1 MKFLLFATL
10 LSSALLV
17 SCTAQEKSVPG
28 KFTVKPLSGKITIDG
43 KLSEKAW
50 SKGAAVEKFHLY
62 GAVPPNFKGV
72 GTKAVFTYDDRFIY
86 VGVRCEEPAMDKLK
100 LSGKKTD
107 DPVWKDDA
115 VELFFVPSVKT
126 SSYVQIVINADG
138 VVFDL
143 FKKDPGMAVSDLSWN
158 SGAVCKT
165 FKGKDFWSLEAAIPL
180 ENLPLQ
186 APEGDWKFHIA
197 RNRACKDEAYSCVE
211 GINSFHN
218 TARFFTLSGLKI
230 PSLQLTV
237 EDYDTGEGKYGR
249 NKASVLL
256 KNWSNKPLTASFST
270 QGAESKVTVA
280 PGSVQ
285 NAVLFWEQP
294 FSSSRCDREF
304 IIAEG
309 SKVLRRLTLKK
320 KLQAPFINTR
330 HAVRFLEFNKAV
342 KIPVPLFVASHS
354 LPDLQVKW
362 EVTDLKGKAL
372 VSGVTSPRQETA
384 LLRVF
389 WSFMTAGSCKLNL
402 TLLYKGKSVAAA
414 LRDLRLINSPYQ
426 GI

>member
-1 MKFLLFATL
+1 MKYLLFATL
-10 LSSALLV
+10 LCSALLV
-17 SCTAQEKSVPG
+17 SCTAEQKTVPG
-28 KFTVKPLSGKITIDG
+28 KLTVKPLSEKITIDG
-43 KLSEKAW
+43 KLSEKVW

-72 GTKAVFTYDDRFIY
+72 DTKAVFTYDDRFIY

-107 DPVWKDDA
+107 DSVWQDDA

-126 SSYVQIVINADG
+126 DSYVQIVINADG

-143 FKKDPGMAVSDLSWN
+143 FKKDPAMSPSDLTWN

-186 APEGDWKFHIA
+186 APEGDWKFHVA
-197 RNRACKDEAYSCVE
+197 RNRAWKGEAYSCVE

-218 TARFFTLSGLKI
+218 TDRFFTLSGIKI

-256 KNWSNKPLTASFST
+256 KNWSNKPLTASFAT
-270 QGAESKVTVA
+270 QGAESKAAVA

-285 NAVLFWEQP
+285 KIVLFWEQP

-304 IIAEG
+304 TVAKDG
-309 SKVLRRLTLKK
+309 KVLRRLALKK
-320 KLQAPFINTR
+320 KLQPPFINTR
-330 HAVRFLEFNKAV
+330 HAVHFLEFNKAV
-342 KIPVPLFVASHS
+342 KIPVPLFVTSHT

-362 EVTDLKGKAL
+362 EVTDMKGNTL

-384 LLRVF
+384 LLRIF
-389 WSFMTAGSCKLNL
+389 WSFMTAGNCKLKL

-414 LRDLRLINSPYQ
+414 LRDLRLIDSPYQ

>member
-1 MKFLLFATL
+1 MKHLLFAAL
-10 LSSALLV
+10 ICSALLAAC
-17 SCTAQEKSVPG
+17 SAEEKNVHG
-28 KFTVKPLSGKITIDG
+28 KVTVKPLSEKITIDG

-50 SKGAAVEKFHLY
+50 AKGAVIEKFHLF
-62 GAVPPNFKGV
+62 GAVPPDFKGV
-72 GTKAVFTYDDRFIY
+72 NTKVSLTYDDRFIY
-86 VGVRCEEPAMDKLK
+86 VGVRCEEPAMDKIK

-197 RNRACKDEAYSCVE
+197 RNRAWKGEAYSFVE
-211 GINSFHN
+211 GIKSFHD
-218 TARFFTLSGLKI
+218 TEHFFILSGIKI
-230 PSLQLTV
+230 PALQLTV
-237 EDYDTGEGKYGR
+237 EEYDTGEGKYGK

-256 KNWSNKPLTASFST
+256 KNWSSKVLTASLST

-285 NAVLFWEQP
+285 TASLFWEQP
-294 FSSSRCDREF
+294 FSSSSCDREF
-304 IIAEG
+304 IISEN
-309 SKVLRRLTLKK
+309 SKILRRLTLKK
-320 KLQAPFINTR
+320 KLQSPFINTR
-330 HAVRFLEFNKAV
+330 HAVHFLELNKAV
-342 KIPVPLFVASHS
+342 NIPVPLFVTAYS
-354 LPDLQVKW
+354 LPDLQVQW
-362 EVTDLKGKAL
+362 EVTDLKGNTL
-372 VSGVTSPRQETA
+372 VSGLTSPRQDTA
-384 LLRVF
+384 LLRIF
-389 WSFMTAGSCKLNL
+389 WSFMTAGSCKLKL
-402 TLLYKGKSVAAA
+402 TLLYKGEKAATA
-414 LRDLRLINSPYQ
+414 IRDLRLIHSPYQ